1 MKTKSFLLLC
11 LATLIAAPAAFA
23 ADTVTVPTWH
33 AQSIYHAC
41 AREDQHVGDGLVDG
55 LRVQSIYQAVANM
68 LVFAGAGMV
77 AAIAGFK
84 LFDFCTPGSLAKEI
98 LENKNIAAAIVS
110 ASVIL
115 GVCIIIAA
123 AMFS

>member
-23 ADTVTVPTWH
+23 ADTITVPTWH
-33 AQSIYHAC
+33 AQSIY
-41 AREDQHVGDGLVDG
+41 
-55 LRVQSIYQAVANM
+55 QAVANM
-68 LVFAGAGMV
+68 LIFAGAGMV